1 MHKVWSPSDATLEFF
16 VCKMERM
23 IFNNEKYNVEH
34 ITTIDQVKE
43 FTEYLVK
50 DLKVNINPDNDFADY
65 VKYET
70 GEPTFN
76 NTEVERGN
84 QLMEECCNVCK
95 AKGIDIYDL
104 MSEYLFAN

>member
-1 MHKVWSPSDATLEFF
+1 
-16 VCKMERM
+16 M

-76 NTEVERGN
+76 NTEVEHGN